1 MIMEYEPVEDADEL
15 EEHPED
21 PLVERLQKLLDD
33 PKTRGEALNGKG
45 FIVGRN
51 LLHIACE
58 RGAMKTLLLLLENGG
73 SNLVNVPDKYRDTP
87 LHIAAAK
94 NQAEVVDELLM
105 SGADILALN
114 KHGKTPCK
122 VTPIPKCT
130 QPPRNST
137 LASLA
142 PRSI

>member
-1 MIMEYEPVEDADEL
+1 MEYEPVEDADEL

-58 RGAMKTLLLLLENGG
+58 RGG
-73 SNLVNVPDKYRDTP
+73 R
-87 LHIAAAK
+87 
-94 NQAEVVDELLM
+94 
-105 SGADILALN
+105 
-114 KHGKTPCK
+114 
-122 VTPIPKCT
+122 
-130 QPPRNST
+130 
-137 LASLA
+137 
-142 PRSI
+142 